1 MSIDDRNLIIDLKNI
16 SIDLKKVDMHNH
28 YILEGKIE
36 EVENLLAELDSKD
49 NEIEELKQNRKFM
62 EENIEDIKLV
72 LLLYKQNKTLIK
84 GTSEAFIKG
93 YAQASEDITE
103 TLKQHFEN
111 LAKEEK

>member
-1 MSIDDRNLIIDLKNI
+1 MTVEEAKDI
-16 SIDLKKVDMHNH
+16 LKKCNSGEL
-28 YILEGKIE
+28 YFAPPKRYETIAECIE
-36 EVENLLAELDSKD
+36 TVLSELDSKD
-49 NEIEELKQNRKFM
+49 KEIEELKDNRKFM

-84 GTSEAFIKG
+84 GTFEAFIKG
-93 YAQASEDITE
+93 YAQASEDTTE